1 MKRMNNIFEK
11 LISDENLMFALV
23 EVNKTH
29 RWLPRHKPNKTVAWV
44 EQDMSARV
52 VELRKIIVDGFIPT
66 PVEKKRRWDRSACKY
81 RDICEPAL
89 WPDQYVHHAL
99 IQVIEPVLMRGMD
112 KYCCGSIRKRGIHY
126 GMKAIEKWMETDVRG
141 TKYCLEADIHH
152 FYDSIKPI
160 YVHNRMKELI
170 KDRRVID
177 LIERI
182 TQNGIQ
188 IGVYTSQ
195 WFANTV
201 LQPLDHLIRE
211 GGFGVTHYIRYMD
224 NFTIFGGN
232 KRKLRKLLKAM
243 EDWLNKKELSLKS
256 NWQIFPVASRMPS
269 ALGYRY
275 GRGFTLLRKRNLLRI
290 KRKLSMYYT
299 KKRLN
304 RHIQPR
310 WAAGVISQIGQLTHC
325 NHYNIFKKRIKKG
338 VLKDLKNVIRINS
351 RKERLLWST
360 FLEQTSLSEKK
371 SYEPKVISIQT

>member
-44 EQDMSARV
+44 EQDMSARII
-52 VELRKIIVDGFIPT
+52 ELRKIIVDGFIPT

-89 WPDQYVHHAL
+89 WPDQYVHHAI

-112 KYCCGSIRKRGIHY
+112 KFCCGSIRKRGIHY
-126 GMKAIEKWMETDVRG
+126 GMKAIEKWMETDIRG

-152 FYDSIKPI
+152 FYDSIKPM

-170 KDRRVID
+170 KDRRVLD

-182 TQNGIQ
+182 TQDGIQ

-224 NFTIFGGN
+224 NFTIFSSN

-243 EDWLNKKELSLKS
+243 ENWLDGKELSLKS
-256 NWQIFPVASRMPS
+256 NWQIFPVASRMPT

-290 KRKLSMYYT
+290 KRKLSKYYT

-310 WAAGVISQIGQLTHC
+310 WAAGVVSQIGQLTHC
-325 NHYNIFKKRIKKG
+325 NHHSIFKKRIKKG
-338 VLKDLKNVIRINS
+338 VLRDLKNVIRINS

-360 FLEQTSLSEKK
+360 FLEQTSLLEKK
-371 SYEPKVISIQT
+371 SCELKAISIQT